1 MASRVAAAAK
11 RRCWTILLVPP
22 QPTGRT
28 RAIRVRARYVKFVG
42 TLSLVGAV
50 VFGLWATSGALDV
63 TATADELADS
73 QRMILAL
80 SDSLRAARD
89 TTTVVAAIQR
99 QNAEALKLAGA
110 PMPAPSTHAP
120 RRFASLNGLAQPA
133 AGVVL
138 PVIGEI
144 TSRFSR
150 SRFHP
155 LLHFFRPHLGVD
167 VSAPYGTDITAP
179 AAGRVAF
186 VGHIFGDGLVVD
198 LDHGNGVR
206 TRYAHCSRVVV
217 RQGALVNA
225 GTVIAKVGS
234 SGLSTGPH
242 VHFEV
247 RVNGRPVDPMR
258 YLISPRLAPPP
269 ATAKFVA
276 GTVPDPRTIAGGG
289 ME

>member
-1 MASRVAAAAK
+1 MAARAAAAAK

-28 RAIRVRARYVKFVG
+28 RSIRIHARYVKIGGFV
-42 TLSLVGAV
+42 SLFASA
-50 VFGLWATSGALDV
+50 VFGLWVTSGALDV
-63 TATADELADS
+63 TATADELANA
-73 QRMILAL
+73 QRMVLAL
-80 SDSLRAARD
+80 ADSLHAARD
-89 TTTVVAAIQR
+89 TTIAVAQQQE
-99 QNAEALKLAGA
+99 QNAEALRLASAPLPARGA
-110 PMPAPSTHAP
+110 HAP
-120 RRFASLNGLAQPA
+120 RHMAAGLGLARPA
-133 AGVVL
+133 SGVVL

-144 TSRFSR
+144 TSRFAR

-155 LLHFFRPHLGVD
+155 ILHFFRPHLGVD

-217 RQGALVNA
+217 REGELVAA

-234 SGLSTGPH
+234 SGLATGPH

-247 RVNGRPVDPMR
+247 RVNGKPVDPMR
-258 YLISPRLAPPP
+258 YLISPRLTPPP
-269 ATAKFVA
+269 EAKFVA
-276 GTVPDPRTIAGGG
+276 GTTPDQRTIAGGG